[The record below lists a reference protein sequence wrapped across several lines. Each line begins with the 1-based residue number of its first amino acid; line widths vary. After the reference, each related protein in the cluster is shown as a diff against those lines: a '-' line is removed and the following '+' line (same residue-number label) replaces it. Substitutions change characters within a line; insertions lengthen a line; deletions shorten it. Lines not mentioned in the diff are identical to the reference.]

1 MNLEQFRYIKEV
13 AQCRSISKA
22 AKQLYLTQPTI
33 SNAIHNFEE
42 EVGYKV
48 FRRSNQGVA
57 LTEDGEKVMGS
68 IDVILNEVQ
77 NIRNSN
83 ESPDYISGD
92 VYVDASPAICSTIM
106 PQVIIAC
113 KQTYPGINVHVKE
126 TFPDKSMTSL
136 LAGVSNISITSFVGV
151 DKLKNLQTSLGV
163 RNFETQQLLTEK
175 FMLYT
180 GKNCPLAQET
190 EVEVEESYAYPW
202 ILLQEN
208 TYEDNCMVLGEDEIC
223 PNSII
228 SFQDKD
234 SVKQAVAANLG
245 VAVMASSF
253 AGEEDPY
260 VTSGLIHRVG
270 LTDVQIHM
278 MHVLVTPKKRKFTTV
293 EKCFLEELE
302 KFYLQLQKKQKNQV
316 KEQ

>member
-13 AQCRSISKA
+13 SQCRSISKA

-48 FRRSNQGVA
+48 FRRSNQGVE
-57 LTEDGEKVMGS
+57 LTEDGQKVMGS
-68 IDVILNEVQ
+68 IDVILHEVK

-83 ESPDYISGD
+83 ESSDYISGD
-92 VYVDASPAICSTIM
+92 VYVDASPTICSTIM

-113 KQTYPGINVHVKE
+113 KQAYPGINVHVKE
-126 TFPDKSMTSL
+126 TFPDKSVTSL
-136 LAGVSNISITSFVGV
+136 LAGMSTISITSFVGV
-151 DKLKNLQTSLGV
+151 DKLKNLQSSLGV
-163 RNFETQQLLTEK
+163 RNFETEQLLIEN

-180 GKNCPLAQET
+180 SKNCPLAAET
-190 EVEVEESYAYPW
+190 EVEVDEAYAYPW
-202 ILLQEN
+202 IILQEH

-234 SVKQAVAANLG
+234 SVKQAIAADLG

-253 AGEEDPY
+253 TGEDDPY
-260 VTSGLIHRVG
+260 VTAGLIHRVG
-270 LTDVQIHM
+270 LTDVQLDM
-278 MHVLVTPKKRKFTTV
+278 MHVLLLPKKRKFSTV
-293 EKCFLEELE
+293 EKCFLEELR
-302 KFYLQLQKKQKNQV
+302 KFYAQLQKNK
-316 KEQ
+316 

>member
-13 AQCRSISKA
+13 SQCRSISKA

-33 SNAIHNFEE
+33 INAIHNFEE

-48 FRRSNQGVA
+48 FRRSNQGVE

-68 IDVILNEVQ
+68 IDIILNEVQ
-77 NIRNSN
+77 HIRNTN
-83 ESPDYISGD
+83 EVSDYISGD

-113 KQTYPGINVHVKE
+113 KRAYPGINVHVKE
-126 TFPDKSMTSL
+126 TFPDKSITSL
-136 LAGVSNISITSFVGV
+136 LAGVSTISVTSFVGV
-151 DKLKNLQTSLGV
+151 DKLKNLQNSLGV
-163 RNFETQQLLTEK
+163 RNFEAQQLLTEN

-180 GKNCPLAQET
+180 SKECPLAQET
-190 EVEVEESYAYPW
+190 EVEVEEAYAYPW
-202 ILLQEN
+202 ILLQEHS
-208 TYEDNCMVLGEDEIC
+208 YEDNCMILGEDEIC

-234 SVKQAVAANLG
+234 SVKQAIAADLG

-260 VTSGLIHRVG
+260 VTAGLIHRVG
-270 LTDVQIHM
+270 LTDVQLTM
-278 MHVLVTPKKRKFTTV
+278 MHVLVTPKKRKFTVV
-293 EKCFLEELE
+293 EKYFLEELE
-302 KFYLQLQKKQKNQV
+302 RFYQQLQKKQQGKLS
-316 KEQ
+316 

>member
-22 AKQLYLTQPTI
+22 AKQLFLTQPTI

-48 FRRSNQGVA
+48 FRRSNQGVE

-68 IDVILNEVQ
+68 IDIILNEVQ

-83 ESPDYISGD
+83 ESSDFISGD
-92 VYVDASPAICSTIM
+92 VYVDASSTICSTIM
-106 PQVIIAC
+106 PKVIIAC
-113 KQTYPGINVHVKE
+113 KQAYPGITVHVKE
-126 TFPDKSMTSL
+126 TFPDKSVTSL
-136 LAGVSNISITSFVGV
+136 LAGISTISVTSFVGV
-151 DKLKNLQTSLGV
+151 DKFKNLQKSLGV
-163 RNFETQQLLTEK
+163 RNFETEQLLSEH

-180 GKNCPLAQET
+180 SRNNPLAQKEA
-190 EVEVEESYAYPW
+190 VDVEEAYAFPW
-202 ILLQEN
+202 IIQQEHN
-208 TYEDNCMVLGEDEIC
+208 YEDNCMILGEDEIC

-234 SVKQAVAANLG
+234 SVKQAIAADLG
-245 VAVMASSF
+245 IAVMASSF

-260 VTSGLIHRVG
+260 VAAGLIRRVG
-270 LTDVQIHM
+270 LTDVTLNM
-278 MHVLVTPKKRKFTTV
+278 MHVLLTPKKRKFTTV
-293 EKCFLEELE
+293 EKCFLEELR
-302 KFYLQLQKKQKNQV
+302 KFYRQLQR
-316 KEQ
+316 KEQSEME

>member
-13 AQCRSISKA
+13 SQCRSISKA

-48 FRRSNQGVA
+48 FRRSNQGVE

-68 IDVILNEVQ
+68 IDIILNEVQ
-77 NIRNSN
+77 HIRNTN
-83 ESPDYISGD
+83 EVSDYISGD

-106 PQVIIAC
+106 PQVVIAC
-113 KQTYPGINVHVKE
+113 KRAYPGINVHVKE
-126 TFPDKSMTSL
+126 TFPDKSITSL
-136 LAGVSNISITSFVGV
+136 LAGVSTISVTSFVGV
-151 DKLKNLQTSLGV
+151 DKLKNLQNSLGV
-163 RNFETQQLLTEK
+163 RNFEAQQLLTEN

-180 GKNCPLAQET
+180 SKDCPLAQET
-190 EVEVEESYAYPW
+190 EVEVEEAYAYPW
-202 ILLQEN
+202 ILLQEHS
-208 TYEDNCMVLGEDEIC
+208 YEDNCMILGEDEIC

-234 SVKQAVAANLG
+234 SVKQAIAADLG

-260 VTSGLIHRVG
+260 VTAGLIHRVG
-270 LTDVQIHM
+270 LTDVQLTM
-278 MHVLVTPKKRKFTTV
+278 MHVLVTPKKRKFTVV
-293 EKCFLEELE
+293 EKYFLEELE
-302 KFYLQLQKKQKNQV
+302 RFYQQLQKKQQGKLS
-316 KEQ
+316 

>member
-13 AQCRSISKA
+13 ALCRSISKA

-48 FRRSNQGVA
+48 FRRSNQGVE
-57 LTEDGEKVMGS
+57 LTEDGEKLMGS

-83 ESPDYISGD
+83 EGGDYISGD
-92 VYVDASPAICSTIM
+92 VYVDASPIICSTIM

-113 KQTYPGINVHVKE
+113 KQMYPGINIHVKE
-126 TFPDKSMTSL
+126 TFPDKSVTSL
-136 LAGVSNISITSFVGV
+136 LAGISTISITSFVGV
-151 DKLKNLQTSLGV
+151 DKLKSLQSSLGV
-163 RNFETQQLLTEK
+163 RNFETEQLLIED

-180 GKNCPLAQET
+180 SKNCPLAKEI
-190 EVEVEESYAYPW
+190 EVEVDEAYAYPW
-202 ILLQEN
+202 IILQEH
-208 TYEDNCMVLGEDEIC
+208 TYEDNCMILGEDEIC

-228 SFQDKD
+228 TFPDKD
-234 SVKQAVAANLG
+234 SVKQAIAADLG

-253 AGEEDPY
+253 TGEDDPY
-260 VTSGLIHRVG
+260 ITAGLIHRVG
-270 LTDVQIHM
+270 LTDVQLDM
-278 MHVLVTPKKRKFTTV
+278 MHVLLLPKKRKFTTV
-293 EKCFLEELE
+293 EKCFLEELR
-302 KFYLQLQKKQKNQV
+302 KFYAQLQQRTAKN
-316 KEQ
+316 KAN